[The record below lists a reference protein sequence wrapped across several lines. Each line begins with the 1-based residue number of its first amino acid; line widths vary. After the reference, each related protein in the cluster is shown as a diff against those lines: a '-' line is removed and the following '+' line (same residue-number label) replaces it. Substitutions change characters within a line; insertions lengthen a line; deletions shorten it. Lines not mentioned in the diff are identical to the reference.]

1 MSTRTFTFETLL
13 ADSRALVSVTCEI
26 DLEDECVEIQSVNY
40 EGNSVFDVL
49 SDFQWADLE
58 LDALRAYK
66 KELEEQATIDYDS
79 NHSLEA
85 LYGLSK
91 PSFNIR

>member
-1 MSTRTFTFETLL
+1 MSTRTFEFSTLL
-13 ADSRALVSVTCEI
+13 ADSRALVSVICEI

-49 SDFQWADLE
+49 SDYQWVDLE

-66 KELEEQATIDYDS
+66 KELEEQATIDYDLER
-79 NHSLEA
+79 SLEA
-85 LYGLSK
+85 VYGLSK
-91 PSFNIR
+91 PSFHIR